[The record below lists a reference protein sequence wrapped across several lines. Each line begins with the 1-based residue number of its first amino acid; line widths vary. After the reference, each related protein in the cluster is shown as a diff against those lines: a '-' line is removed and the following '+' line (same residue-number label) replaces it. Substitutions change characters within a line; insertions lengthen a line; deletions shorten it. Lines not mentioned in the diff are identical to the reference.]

1 MSSVFGTYVKARI
14 ALFLLKEVTGEGE
27 RQREAERIADRENT
41 STLKGREENMRYTE
55 RYQNGS
61 DIWRTK

>member
-1 MSSVFGTYVKARI
+1 MISVFGTYVKARI

-27 RQREAERIADRENT
+27 RQREVDRENT
-41 STLKGREENMRYTE
+41 STLKGREENMRYSE

>member
-14 ALFLLKEVTGEGE
+14 ALFLLNEVTGEGE
-27 RQREAERIADRENT
+27 KRREAKRVADRENT
-41 STLKGREENMRYTE
+41 STLKGRKENMRCTE

>member
-27 RQREAERIADRENT
+27 RQREVQREVDRENT
-41 STLKGREENMRYTE
+41 STLKGREENMRYSE